1 MKAIHNEKGLTLVEV
16 GITLAVVA
24 ILSVLAMPNFRGM
37 IQRYRFDA
45 AVRTMANDLA
55 LVRLKAI
62 SRNRE
67 MRVRVDDTDDKY
79 IVEQGNASDSSTS
92 WNAEAPS
99 EGKTLGTDIDIYQID
114 NLDADTVN
122 FKTNGILN
130 DSSSDV
136 ARIYIEGLEGLKKKR
151 IVITKYNGR
160 INLEYCTGGDNWKDE
175 RDK

>member
-16 GITLAVVA
+16 GITLAVVT

-67 MRVRVDDTDDKY
+67 MRVRVDDSNDKY
-79 IVEQGNASDSSTS
+79 TVEQGNASDSSTS

-114 NLDADTVN
+114 NLDADTIN

-136 ARIYIEGLEGLKKKR
+136 ARIYIEGLDGLKRKR

-160 INLEYCTGGDNWKDE
+160 INLEYWAGASWRDE